1 MIMDSGSSDLCVF
14 SVVCALGHVQD
25 PLLGILHLLTIRPPV
40 FLAGSLA
47 LHVQRTFADRH
58 TPLTPVPRP
67 RSSPAVRHSTLHMD
81 RATPTGLLARTLSRW
96 PASPFLIRLSVCFFF
111 LVCNA
116 DKHRLTFECIGVV
129 TSTSANLI
137 SYPLSGL
144 MGLAWKSIASS
155 GATPFWQTLAASGDW
170 DSPEMGVYLKRY
182 RGDNT
187 ASQIETD
194 GGQILFG

>member
-1 MIMDSGSSDLCVF
+1 MPRLRS
-14 SVVCALGHVQD
+14 
-25 PLLGILHLLTIRPPV
+25 PP
-40 FLAGSLA
+40 AM
-47 LHVQRTFADRH
+47 RR
-58 TPLTPVPRP
+58 
-67 RSSPAVRHSTLHMD
+67 STLPMD

-96 PASPFLIRLSVCFFF
+96 PASPFLIRLSVCF
-111 LVCNA
+111 LVVCNA

-129 TSTSANLI
+129 TSTSADLI

-155 GATPFWQTLAASGDW
+155 GATPFWQALAASGDW

-182 RGDNT
+182 RGDST

-194 GGQILFG
+194 GGEILFG

>member
-1 MIMDSGSSDLCVF
+1 MAGFTVSD
-14 SVVCALGHVQD
+14 Q
-25 PLLGILHLLTIRPPV
+25 
-40 FLAGSLA
+40 
-47 LHVQRTFADRH
+47 TFGM
-58 TPLTPVPRP
+58 L
-67 RSSPAVRHSTLHMD
+67 
-81 RATPTGLLARTLSRW
+81 
-96 PASPFLIRLSVCFFF
+96 FF

-116 DKHRLTFECIGVV
+116 GKHRLTFECIGVV